1 MKRRLR
7 LRGGESI
14 SVVEAGH
21 RPRPFLIEVHLRRV

>member
-14 SVVEAGH
+14 SVVEAG
-21 RPRPFLIEVHLRRV
+21 PFLIEVHLRRV